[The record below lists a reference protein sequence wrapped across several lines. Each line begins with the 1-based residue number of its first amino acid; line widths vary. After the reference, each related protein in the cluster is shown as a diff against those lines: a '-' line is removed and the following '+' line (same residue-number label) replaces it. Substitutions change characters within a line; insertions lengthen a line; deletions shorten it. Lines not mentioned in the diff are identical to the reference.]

1 MTRIYTKTGDGG
13 QTHLRSGV
21 RVDKDDIRIEANGEI
36 DELNCHI
43 GVVCASLPKDD
54 ARRQLLC
61 KIQQELMTVMSLV
74 ATPPGK
80 ENPREEQLE
89 ELTSKM
95 ESEIDRITLNRKFS
109 FVLPGG
115 SVLQAYLHM
124 ARSKART
131 AERRLWTVNREYPQD
146 RKMMVFMNRLSD
158 YLFALATDNDSD
170 K

>member
-1 MTRIYTKTGDGG
+1 MARIYTKTGDDG

-43 GVVCASLPKDD
+43 GVVCASMPKGDT
-54 ARRQLLC
+54 RRLLLC
-61 KIQQELMTVMSLV
+61 RIQQELMTIMSLV

-80 ENPREEQLE
+80 ENPREEELK
-89 ELTSKM
+89 ELTSEM
-95 ESEIDRITLNRKFS
+95 ETEIDRVTKDRKFR

-115 SVLQAYLHM
+115 TFLQAYLHM

-146 RKMMVFMNRLSD
+146 KKIMVFMNRLSD
-158 YLFALATDNDSD
+158 FLFALATDEDFD
-170 K
+170 